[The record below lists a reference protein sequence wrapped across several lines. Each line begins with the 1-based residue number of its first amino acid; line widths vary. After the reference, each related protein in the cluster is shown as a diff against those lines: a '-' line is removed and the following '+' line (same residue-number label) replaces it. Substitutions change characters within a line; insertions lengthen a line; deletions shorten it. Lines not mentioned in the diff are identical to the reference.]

1 MKFIILLLAL
11 PLVNDVCNNKN
22 KNKVPACIMQKIEAI
37 KKEAKWNP
45 PAEINEYEFQGKTV
59 YLITSNCCDQYDNL
73 VDSDCAVICAPSGG
87 LTGKGDGACSDFA
100 DSAKHIKQIWKDE
113 R

>member
-11 PLVNDVCNNKN
+11 PVMNETCSKN
-22 KNKVPACIMQKIEAI
+22 KNQIPSCIEEKIEQI

-45 PAEINEYEFQGKTV
+45 PAEINEYKFEGKRV
-59 YLITSNCCDQYDNL
+59 YLVTSNCCDQYNSL
-73 VDSDCAVICAPSGG
+73 LDSDCNFICAPSGG
-87 LTGKGDGACSDFA
+87 ITGKGDGKCNEFA
-100 DSAKHIKQIWKDE
+100 NTAKHIKLIWKDD